1 MDNTRAIDQDQTER
15 IKQELRAAGVS
26 KFTLHKFTTHYL
38 PHVIHPDEHIQAAVF
53 GRHKESEGAFGLIEG
68 VLVATDRRVIFVNHQ
83 PGYTTMDEVGYD
95 KVSGVN
101 LSKAGLY
108 SSVTLFTKVANYTL
122 SFASPKCAEKL
133 AEYIESRVTGTGNPL
148 APTTEYEVPISEE
161 ALVFLKSHE
170 LGILSSIERTGSISG
185 AAVYYTM
192 HDNRP
197 YFMTKTGTHKA
208 SNIVG
213 NRHVALTVVDEPK
226 LQTVQMQGIV
236 EAETDSLVK
245 TEILNRLI
253 RSRQYEKKDSLPP
266 VMKLSGEF
274 VIFRI
279 RPTRFNYTDYG
290 KHDD

>member
-1 MDNTRAIDQDQTER
+1 MNNTHAIDQDQTER

-26 KFTLHKFTTHYL
+26 KFTLHKFTTRYL

-83 PGYTTMDEVGYD
+83 PGYTTMDEVGYN

-108 SSVTLFTKVANYTL
+108 SSVTLFTKIANYTL
-122 SFASPKCAEKL
+122 SFASPKCAKKF
-133 AEYIESRVTGTGNPL
+133 AEYIETRVTGAGNPL
-148 APTTEYEVPISEE
+148 VPTTEYEVPIAEE
-161 ALVFLKSHE
+161 ALAFLKCHE

-192 HDNRP
+192 HGNCP
-197 YFMTKTGTHKA
+197 YFMTKTGTRKA

-226 LQTVQMQGIV
+226 LQTVQLQGIV
-236 EAETDSLVK
+236 EAETDDLIK
-245 TEILNRLI
+245 TEILNKLI
-253 RSRQYEKKDSLPP
+253 RSRQYENKDGLPP
-266 VMKLSGEF
+266 VMKLNGEF
-274 VIFRI
+274 VVFRI
-279 RPTRFNYTDYG
+279 RPTRFSYTDYG
-290 KHDD
+290 KRDD